1 VVLKGGLLF
10 QIWDVPVT
18 RVTRD
23 IDLLGR
29 FSNDLNHVNG
39 IIKEVCAISVADDG
53 LSFDADSVV
62 TSRIAEDADY
72 EGVRAKFKG
81 RFGKMSLAMQIDFGF
96 SDVITPSAVSITY
109 PSVLGQPPAKLQAYN
124 RETAVAEKFE
134 AMIKLGELNSRMK
147 DFFDV
152 WVLAQ
157 NFSFDERILAK
168 AIQTTFTR
176 RETDIEA
183 EPVCFTERFAYLPDK
198 QAQWKGFI
206 KTNRVENAPPEF
218 SEVVGCI
225 REFIQ
230 PIMQTILANS
240 DSDRQWKPTG
250 PWSEK

>member
-1 VVLKGGLLF
+1 MKNDFNKNIVASIHQRLLNVSKQAGRAFNDLVIYYAIERFLYRLSISHYADKVVLKGGLLF

-109 PSVLGQPPAKLQAYN
+109 PSVLG
-124 RETAVAEKFE
+124 
-134 AMIKLGELNSRMK
+134 
-147 DFFDV
+147 
-152 WVLAQ
+152 
-157 NFSFDERILAK
+157 
-168 AIQTTFTR
+168 
-176 RETDIEA
+176 
-183 EPVCFTERFAYLPDK
+183 
-198 QAQWKGFI
+198 
-206 KTNRVENAPPEF
+206 
-218 SEVVGCI
+218 
-225 REFIQ
+225 
-230 PIMQTILANS
+230 
-240 DSDRQWKPTG
+240 
-250 PWSEK
+250 